1 MICPEPKTN
10 NVKEMNDL
18 RPIALTSVLMKSLE
32 RIVLSLFLPVV
43 QSQLD
48 PFQFAYKSKRG
59 VEDAIVLFTHNIY
72 EHLDKPKT
80 YVRTLFIDFSSA
92 FNTIQPHLLIP
103 KLRNLGVCDNI
114 SAWILEFLTFRPQ
127 FVTVKTSSSCYKSNV
142 ITTNTGA
149 PQGTVLSPVLFSIY
163 TNDCKTSSSQTP
175 IIKYADDTSISGLIT
190 QQEDLLNYFSVIN
203 YFVEWCER
211 HFLLLNVKKTKEI
224 IFDFRIKKNVH
235 GNVLIGSE
243 QVEVVNNYKYLGIIF
258 DDKLTWEMQ
267 TNKVSSKLNQRLF
280 FLRKLSK
287 FNVDNTLLFLF
298 FNSCIHSIYT
308 FCAIAWGGNCSNKQK
323 NKINSVIKRSDRI
336 IKGEP
341 LMCFDNVFLELCN
354 KKLINV
360 MKDMTHPLNSNIT
373 HSSRNV
379 NRLIHVKCRTSRYMN
394 SFLPISIKNYH
405 A

>member
-1 MICPEPKTN
+1 MICPVPKSN
-10 NVKEMNDL
+10 NVKEMNNL

-32 RIVLSLFLPVV
+32 RIVLSLFFPVV
-43 QSQLD
+43 QPQLD

-72 EHLDKPKT
+72 QHLDKPKT

-149 PQGTVLSPVLFSIY
+149 PRGTVLSPVLFSIN

-235 GNVLIGSE
+235 GNVLIGS
-243 QVEVVNNYKYLGIIF
+243 
-258 DDKLTWEMQ
+258 
-267 TNKVSSKLNQRLF
+267 
-280 FLRKLSK
+280 
-287 FNVDNTLLFLF
+287 
-298 FNSCIHSIYT
+298 
-308 FCAIAWGGNCSNKQK
+308 
-323 NKINSVIKRSDRI
+323 
-336 IKGEP
+336 
-341 LMCFDNVFLELCN
+341 
-354 KKLINV
+354 
-360 MKDMTHPLNSNIT
+360 
-373 HSSRNV
+373 
-379 NRLIHVKCRTSRYMN
+379 
-394 SFLPISIKNYH
+394 
-405 A
+405 